1 MSSTI
6 RVIPG
11 RSWRQAVDDSRG
23 RTRSALPRRPAHTD
37 YQRDSYGV
45 GEDRDDTA

>member
-1 MSSTI
+1 M
-6 RVIPG
+6 IPVAG
-11 RSWRQAVDDSRG
+11 AGVDSRG